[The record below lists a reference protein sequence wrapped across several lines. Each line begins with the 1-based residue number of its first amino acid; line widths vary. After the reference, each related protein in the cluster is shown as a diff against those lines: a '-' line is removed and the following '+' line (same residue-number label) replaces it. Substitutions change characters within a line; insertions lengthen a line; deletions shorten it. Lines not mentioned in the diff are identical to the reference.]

1 MTSFS
6 HDDYLCEDCHFP
18 VDGYG
23 LCLLYEAWKD
33 TGMDNAM
40 NENPCTEIKKYR
52 ERLIAAGETT
62 EHEFIEKGNQLIQDL
77 KAMEG

>member
-6 HDDYLCEDCHFP
+6 HDDYLCEDCHYP

-23 LCLLYEAWKD
+23 LCLLYEAWRD
-33 TGMDNAM
+33 TGMDSTGV
-40 NENPCTEIKKYR
+40 ENPCAAIKKMR
-52 ERLIAAGETT
+52 ERLIATGADPQT
-62 EHEFIEKGNQLIQDL
+62 FIDLGNMVIIDL